1 MKKLILPLCIA
12 SLALSL
18 TGCLGGMNTQ
28 GNAAQSNI
36 GSIVSGVA
44 GAVANTGTLED
55 LLSGFLSKATLNES
69 SLYGTWKYTG
79 VDIVFETDNFLAK
92 AGGAVAANSLEEKLD
107 AQLAKIGMKEGNCTF
122 VFNQN
127 KTFQAVLN
135 GKTIQGT
142 YVYNPST
149 RSITLT
155 AALGLFNQT
164 ATVGSTTSGI
174 SLLFDADKLLSLV
187 SAGSSLLGGSNST
200 LSSLTSLVNNYNGMK
215 IGLGMSK

>member
-1 MKKLILPLCIA
+1 
-12 SLALSL
+12 
-18 TGCLGGMNTQ
+18 
-28 GNAAQSNI
+28 
-36 GSIVSGVA
+36 
-44 GAVANTGTLED
+44 
-55 LLSGFLSKATLNES
+55 
-69 SLYGTWKYTG
+69 
-79 VDIVFETDNFLAK
+79 
-92 AGGAVAANSLEEKLD
+92 
-107 AQLAKIGMKEGNCTF
+107 MKEGNCTF

-187 SAGSSLLGGSNST
+187 SAGSSLLGGNNST